1 MRYVICEEP
10 KILKCERDDKLQS
23 AMSLTFL
30 FLCRKQQMA
39 IIKQAIKKMKRVFF
53 VIRVWI
59 EDNEFLSKILSY
71 VDKCPGKMHP
81 GDQDKM
87 YEHVKGKKR

>member
-10 KILKCERDDKLQS
+10 AILKCERDDKLQS
-23 AMSLTFL
+23 AMSLTFHI
-30 FLCRKQQMA
+30 LCRKQQMA

-71 VDKCPGKMHP
+71 VDKCPGKVHP

-87 YEHVKGKKR
+87 YEHVEGKKR

>member
-10 KILKCERDDKLQS
+10 AILKCERDDKLQS

-71 VDKCPGKMHP
+71 VDKCPGKVRP

>member
-1 MRYVICEEP
+1 
-10 KILKCERDDKLQS
+10 
-23 AMSLTFL
+23 MSLTFL

-59 EDNEFLSKILSY
+59 EDNEFLSKNLSY
-71 VDKCPGKMHP
+71 VDECPGKMHP

>member
-10 KILKCERDDKLQS
+10 AILICERDDKLQS

-71 VDKCPGKMHP
+71 VDKCPGKVHP

>member
-71 VDKCPGKMHP
+71 VDKCPGKMHT

>member
-10 KILKCERDDKLQS
+10 AILKCERDDKLQS

-71 VDKCPGKMHP
+71 VDKCPGKVHP
-81 GDQDKM
+81 KDQDKM